1 MMGSWSLHSCS
12 SCRFQISPI
21 DKSARS
27 DDFFTTLVDGD
38 LQLDPNWPER
48 SSAFHRRCKV
58 WVAFFLDRFISA
70 FCQLVLA
77 SWKPHVVQYEPFTCT
92 HLIFP
97 SVYQMLVGLIGSF
110 GSFVYNM
117 SEYHI
122 LSDNVPIAPKV
133 FLKFWLRIDLQM
145 LHNVTF
151 LLGYRSSTE
160 ADGIL
165 FHSFSVQVGTTLI

>member
-1 MMGSWSLHSCS
+1 MQSVSCFFSLSIYFSLLSAGSSFLKTSC
-12 SCRFQISPI
+12 C
-21 DKSARS
+21 
-27 DDFFTTLVDGD
+27 
-38 LQLDPNWPER
+38 N
-48 SSAFHRRCKV
+48 
-58 WVAFFLDRFISA
+58 
-70 FCQLVLA
+70 
-77 SWKPHVVQYEPFTCT
+77 CT
-92 HLIFP
+92 QLIFP

-133 FLKFWLRIDLQM
+133 ILKFWLRSDLQM

-165 FHSFSVQVGTTLI
+165 LRSFSFQVGTTLILNPGMCVEKLYYLKLVSHVVIIFSKSWVNLVAL

>member
-1 MMGSWSLHSCS
+1 MQSVSC
-12 SCRFQISPI
+12 F
-21 DKSARS
+21 
-27 DDFFTTLVDGD
+27 
-38 LQLDPNWPER
+38 
-48 SSAFHRRCKV
+48 
-58 WVAFFLDRFISA
+58 FFLDRFISA
-70 FCQLVLA
+70 FCQLVLV
-77 SWKPHVVQYEPFTCT
+77 SWKPRVIQYEPSTCT

-133 FLKFWLRIDLQM
+133 ILKFWLRSDLQM

-165 FHSFSVQVGTTLI
+165 FHSFSVQVGTTLILNPVMYVEKLYYLKLVSHVVIIFSKSWVNLVAL

>member
-1 MMGSWSLHSCS
+1 
-12 SCRFQISPI
+12 
-21 DKSARS
+21 
-27 DDFFTTLVDGD
+27 
-38 LQLDPNWPER
+38 
-48 SSAFHRRCKV
+48 
-58 WVAFFLDRFISA
+58 
-70 FCQLVLA
+70 
-77 SWKPHVVQYEPFTCT
+77 
-92 HLIFP
+92 
-97 SVYQMLVGLIGSF
+97 MLVGLIGSF

-133 FLKFWLRIDLQM
+133 VLKFWLHIDLQM

-165 FHSFSVQVGTTLI
+165 LRSFSIQVGTTLISNPVMCVEKLYYLKLVSLVVIIFSKSWVNLVAL

>member
-1 MMGSWSLHSCS
+1 
-12 SCRFQISPI
+12 
-21 DKSARS
+21 
-27 DDFFTTLVDGD
+27 
-38 LQLDPNWPER
+38 
-48 SSAFHRRCKV
+48 
-58 WVAFFLDRFISA
+58 
-70 FCQLVLA
+70 
-77 SWKPHVVQYEPFTCT
+77 
-92 HLIFP
+92 
-97 SVYQMLVGLIGSF
+97 MLVGLIGSF

-133 FLKFWLRIDLQM
+133 FLKFWLSIDLQM

-165 FHSFSVQVGTTLI
+165 FHSFSVQVCKTLILNPVMCIEKLYYLKLVSLVVIEFSKFLINLVAI